1 MICAVAE
8 SALRASTTSLCRFR
22 FDLRVSNSQRV
33 WNATCNGG
41 AENWGANRSSLKNRA
56 ALRVAKRGLAIMK
69 IARSVAPLDPKVV
82 RRREAAAKV
91 TASLPR
97 AWLDEFQ
104 TEDELAVLQTMGVL
118 ANGSCEM
125 SRRELAERAGVTP
138 HIVQRTVSTAVQLV
152 ERSVVA
158 ALNVLLN
165 GDLQGTK
172 PLILLVNDHLTLI
185 ILRRRVLAQRALWTR
200 SWWEDSRW

>member
-1 MICAVAE
+1 MVTTTRSSEGSNHKGGSTGAGFG
-8 SALRASTTSLCRFR
+8 SALRL
-22 FDLRVSNSQRV
+22 
-33 WNATCNGG
+33 
-41 AENWGANRSSLKNRA
+41 SSGVHSHN
-56 ALRVAKRGLAIMK
+56 ID
-69 IARSVAPLDPKVV
+69 ITV

>member
-1 MICAVAE
+1 
-8 SALRASTTSLCRFR
+8 
-22 FDLRVSNSQRV
+22 
-33 WNATCNGG
+33 
-41 AENWGANRSSLKNRA
+41 
-56 ALRVAKRGLAIMK
+56 MK
-69 IARSVAPLDPKVV
+69 IARSVPPLDPKVV

-138 HIVQRTVSTAVQLV
+138 HIVQRTVSTAIAEGLVQITAWSNV
-152 ERSVVA
+152 PVV
-158 ALNVLLN
+158 
-165 GDLQGTK
+165 DQ
-172 PLILLVNDHLTLI
+172 
-185 ILRRRVLAQRALWTR
+185 
-200 SWWEDSRW
+200 E

>member
-1 MICAVAE
+1 M
-8 SALRASTTSLCRFR
+8 
-22 FDLRVSNSQRV
+22 
-33 WNATCNGG
+33 
-41 AENWGANRSSLKNRA
+41 
-56 ALRVAKRGLAIMK
+56 MK
-69 IARSVAPLDPKVV
+69 IARSVPPLDPKVV

-138 HIVQRTVSTAVQLV
+138 HIVQRTVSIAIAEGLVQITAWSKDVGATDRISRIEVLDPRWLERAKRLV
-152 ERSVVA
+152 E
-158 ALNVLLN
+158 
-165 GDLQGTK
+165 K
-172 PLILLVNDHLTLI
+172 
-185 ILRRRVLAQRALWTR
+185 
-200 SWWEDSRW
+200 E